1 MSHKPDFVTELK
13 NHLNVICSRMSAEQ
27 ITDKQLCW
35 EYKKYE
41 IRKISVRFSKEKA
54 KKTHTKIVTSENKE
68 VSVIG
73 TSLEK
78 NLENFFLT

>member
-1 MSHKPDFVTELK
+1 
-13 NHLNVICSRMSAEQ
+13 MSAEQ

-54 KKTHTKIVTSENKE
+54 KKHIPKLLHQKIK
-68 VSVIG
+68 
-73 TSLEK
+73 K
-78 NLENFFLT
+78 